1 VRSNANASNRED
13 RRMQFQDK
21 IIVVTGAAG
30 VFGRWI
36 TEAFWREG
44 ARVVLADA
52 RAEAAG
58 AVVAENRIPPER
70 AMVIAVELTDE
81 ASIRALAA
89 AVEARW
95 GCPDVVVNNAGIY
108 PAGGLLQ
115 IDTAEFDRI
124 FSINVRAPY
133 IVTREFAKAMIAS
146 GKTGSIVMISS
157 GAARA
162 LRKGTVP
169 YCASKTTLERI
180 AKGFALELAE
190 QGIRVNVVEPGFAPG
205 SVVSPLSDDYVE
217 KMKAR
222 IPLGRTS
229 GPQDAAAAVLY
240 LASERASFVTGA
252 VLSVDGGN
260 SLGVFEPGPIQGGR

>member
-1 VRSNANASNRED
+1 MEFRD
-13 RRMQFQDK
+13 R
-21 IIVVTGAAG
+21 IVVVTGAAG

-52 RAEAAG
+52 RAEAAE
-58 AVVAENRIPPER
+58 AVVAANGIPPDR
-70 AMVIAVELTDE
+70 AMVQQVELTDE
-81 ASIRALAA
+81 ASILKLAA

-95 GCPDVVVNNAGIY
+95 GVPDVVVNNAGIY

-133 IVTREFAKAMIAS
+133 AVTKAFAKQMVAA
-146 GKTGSIVMISS
+146 GKRGSIIMISS

-180 AKGFALELAE
+180 AKGFAIELAE

-205 SVVSPLSDDYVE
+205 SVVSPLSEDYVE
-217 KMKAR
+217 KMKSR

-229 GPQDAAAAVLY
+229 GPGDAPEAVLY
-240 LASERASFVTGA
+240 LASDRASFVTGA

-260 SLGVFEPGPIQGGR
+260 SLGMFERGPIPGSR

>member
-1 VRSNANASNRED
+1 MRFKD
-13 RRMQFQDK
+13 RVV
-21 IIVVTGAAG
+21 VVTGAAG

-52 RAEAAG
+52 RADAAE
-58 AVVAENRIPPER
+58 AVVKANGIAADR
-70 AMVIAVELTDE
+70 AMVKQVELTDE
-81 ASIRALAA
+81 ASIQAMAA
-89 AVEARW
+89 AVQARW
-95 GCPDVVVNNAGIY
+95 GAPDVVVNNAGIY

-115 IDTAEFDRI
+115 IETAEFDRI

-133 IVTREFAKAMIAS
+133 AVTKAFATQMITA
-146 GKTGSIVMISS
+146 GKQGSIIMISS

-180 AKGFALELAE
+180 AKGFAIELAE

-217 KMKAR
+217 KMKSR

-229 GPQDAAAAVLY
+229 GPGDASEAVLY
-240 LASERASFVTGA
+240 LASDAASFVTGA

-260 SLGVFEPGPIQGGR
+260 SLGTFERGPIPGSR

>member
-1 VRSNANASNRED
+1 MRFKD
-13 RRMQFQDK
+13 RVV
-21 IIVVTGAAG
+21 VVTGAAG

-44 ARVVLADA
+44 ARVALADA
-52 RAEAAG
+52 RGDAAEA
-58 AVVAENRIPPER
+58 VVKANAISADR
-70 AMVIAVELTDE
+70 ALVLPVELTDE
-81 ASIRALAA
+81 ASIEAMAA
-89 AVEARW
+89 AVHARW
-95 GCPDVVVNNAGIY
+95 GAPDIVVNNAGIY

-115 IDTAEFDRI
+115 IETAEFDRI

-133 IVTREFAKAMIAS
+133 AVTKAFAQQMIAA
-146 GKTGSIVMISS
+146 GKPGSIIMISS

-180 AKGFALELAE
+180 AKGFAIELAE

-229 GPQDAAAAVLY
+229 GPGDAPEAVLY
-240 LASERASFVTGA
+240 LASDAASFVTGA

-260 SLGVFEPGPIQGGR
+260 SLGTFERGPISGSR

>member
-1 VRSNANASNRED
+1 MRFKD
-13 RRMQFQDK
+13 R
-21 IIVVTGAAG
+21 IVVVTGAAG

-52 RAEAAG
+52 RAEAAE
-58 AVVAENRIPPER
+58 AVVKANGIAADR
-70 AMVIAVELTDE
+70 AMVQQVELTDE
-81 ASIRALAA
+81 ASIQAMAA
-89 AVEARW
+89 AVHARW
-95 GCPDVVVNNAGIY
+95 GAPDVVVNNAGIY

-115 IDTAEFDRI
+115 IETAEFDRI

-133 IVTREFAKAMIAS
+133 AVTKVFAQQMIAA
-146 GKTGSIVMISS
+146 GKHGSIIMISS

-180 AKGFALELAE
+180 AKGFAIELAE

-229 GPQDAAAAVLY
+229 GPGDAPEAVLY
-240 LASERASFVTGA
+240 LASDAASFVTGA

-260 SLGVFEPGPIQGGR
+260 SLGTFERGPIAGSR

>member
-1 VRSNANASNRED
+1 ME
-13 RRMQFQDK
+13 FQNK
-21 IIVVTGAAG
+21 TIVVTGAAG
-30 VFGRWI
+30 IFGRWI

-52 RAEAAG
+52 RVDAAE
-58 AVVAENRIPPER
+58 AVVAENCIPPER
-70 AMVIAVELTDE
+70 AMVRQVELTDE
-81 ASIRALAA
+81 ASILALAA
-89 AVEARW
+89 AVEKSW
-95 GCPDVVVNNAGIY
+95 GAPDVVVNNAGIY

-115 IDTAEFDRI
+115 IDTLEFDRI

-133 IVTREFAKAMIAS
+133 AVTKAFAKQMISA
-146 GKTGSIVMISS
+146 GKKGSIIMISS

-180 AKGFALELAE
+180 AKGFAIELAE

-205 SVVSPLSDDYVE
+205 SVVSPLSEDYVE

-229 GPQDAAAAVLY
+229 GPDDAANAVLY

-252 VLSVDGGN
+252 VISVDGGN
-260 SLGVFEPGPIQGGR
+260 SLGVFERGPVAGAR

>member
-1 VRSNANASNRED
+1 MEFRD
-13 RRMQFQDK
+13 R
-21 IIVVTGAAG
+21 IVVVTGAAG

-52 RAEAAG
+52 RAEAAE
-58 AVVAENRIPPER
+58 AVVAANGIPPDR
-70 AMVIAVELTDE
+70 AMVQQVELTDE
-81 ASIRALAA
+81 ASILKLAA

-95 GCPDVVVNNAGIY
+95 GVPDVVVNNAGIY

-133 IVTREFAKAMIAS
+133 AVTKAFAKQMVAA
-146 GKTGSIVMISS
+146 GKRGSIIMISS

-180 AKGFALELAE
+180 AKGFAIELAE

-205 SVVSPLSDDYVE
+205 SVVSPLSEDYVE
-217 KMKAR
+217 KMKSR

-229 GPQDAAAAVLY
+229 GPGDAPEAVLY

-260 SLGVFEPGPIQGGR
+260 SLGMFERGPIPGSR

>member
-1 VRSNANASNRED
+1 MRFKD
-13 RRMQFQDK
+13 RVV
-21 IIVVTGAAG
+21 VVTGAAG

-44 ARVVLADA
+44 ARVALADA
-52 RAEAAG
+52 RADAAE
-58 AVVAENRIPPER
+58 AVVKANAIAADR
-70 AMVIAVELTDE
+70 ALVLPVELTDE
-81 ASIRALAA
+81 ASIEAMAA
-89 AVEARW
+89 AVHARW
-95 GCPDVVVNNAGIY
+95 GAPDVVVNNAGIY

-115 IDTAEFDRI
+115 IETAEFDRI

-133 IVTREFAKAMIAS
+133 AVTKAFAQQMIAA
-146 GKTGSIVMISS
+146 GKRGSIIMISS

-180 AKGFALELAE
+180 AKGFAIELAE

-205 SVVSPLSDDYVE
+205 SVVSPLSDGYVE
-217 KMKAR
+217 TMKAR

-229 GPQDAAAAVLY
+229 GPGDAPEAVLY
-240 LASERASFVTGA
+240 LASDAASFVTGA
-252 VLSVDGGN
+252 VLSVDGGY
-260 SLGVFEPGPIQGGR
+260 SLGAFERGPIPGSR

>member
-1 VRSNANASNRED
+1 
-13 RRMQFQDK
+13 MIGDK
-21 IIVVTGAAG
+21 MDFKDKTVVVTGAAG

-44 ARVVLADA
+44 ARVVLADNRQA
-52 RAEAAG
+52 LANS
-58 AVVAENRIPPER
+58 VVAENRIAPER
-70 AMVIAVELTDE
+70 AMVIETDLTSE
-81 ASIRALAA
+81 ASILALAA
-89 AVEARW
+89 TVVKDW
-95 GCPDVVVNNAGIY
+95 GAPDVVVNNAGVY
-108 PAGGLLQ
+108 PAGGLLE
-115 IDTAEFDRI
+115 IGTHEFDRI

-133 IVTREFAKAMIAS
+133 LVTREFAKAMIAA
-146 GKTGSIVMISS
+146 GKQGSVIMISS

-180 AKGFALELAE
+180 AKGFAIELAE

-205 SVVSPLSDDYVE
+205 SAVSPLSEEYVE

-229 GPQDAAAAVLY
+229 GPNDAPGAVLY
-240 LASERASFVTGA
+240 LASEKASFITGA

-260 SLGVFEPGPIQGGR
+260 SLGVFEPGKIMSKR

>member
-1 VRSNANASNRED
+1 MRFKD
-13 RRMQFQDK
+13 RVV
-21 IIVVTGAAG
+21 VVTGAAG

-52 RAEAAG
+52 RAEAAE
-58 AVVAENRIPPER
+58 AVVEANGIAADR
-70 AMVIAVELTDE
+70 AMVHQVELTDE
-81 ASIRALAA
+81 ASIRNLAA

-95 GCPDVVVNNAGIY
+95 GVPDVVVNNAGVY

-115 IDTAEFDRI
+115 IETAEFDRI

-133 IVTREFAKAMIAS
+133 AVTKAFAKQMVAA
-146 GKTGSIVMISS
+146 GKKGSIIMISS

-180 AKGFALELAE
+180 AKGFAIELAE

-229 GPQDAAAAVLY
+229 GPGDAPEAVLY
-240 LASERASFVTGA
+240 LASDQASFVTGA

-260 SLGVFEPGPIQGGR
+260 SLGVFERGPIPGSR

>member
-1 VRSNANASNRED
+1 
-13 RRMQFQDK
+13 MQFQDK
-21 IIVVTGAAG
+21 TVVVTGAAG
-30 VFGRWI
+30 IFGRWI

-52 RAEAAG
+52 RADAAA
-58 AVVAENRIPPER
+58 AVVAENGIPPER
-70 AMVIAVELTDE
+70 AMVHQVELTNE
-81 ASIRALAA
+81 SSIQAMAE
-89 AVEARW
+89 AVERRW
-95 GCPDVVVNNAGIY
+95 GAPDVVVNNAGVY

-133 IVTREFAKAMIAS
+133 AVTKAFARQMIAA
-146 GKTGSIVMISS
+146 GKQGVIIMISS

-180 AKGFALELAE
+180 AKGFAIELAE

-205 SVVSPLSDDYVE
+205 SVVSPLTQDYVE
-217 KMKAR
+217 KMKLR

-229 GPQDAAAAVLY
+229 GPHDAAGAVLY
-240 LASERASFVTGA
+240 LASEKASFVTGA

-260 SLGVFEPGPIQGGR
+260 SLGVFERGPIPGSR

>member
-1 VRSNANASNRED
+1 MRFKD
-13 RRMQFQDK
+13 RVV
-21 IIVVTGAAG
+21 VVTGAAG

-44 ARVVLADA
+44 ARVALADA
-52 RAEAAG
+52 RADAAE
-58 AVVAENRIPPER
+58 AVVKANAIAADR
-70 AMVIAVELTDE
+70 ALVLPVELTDE
-81 ASIRALAA
+81 ASIEAMAA
-89 AVEARW
+89 AVHARW
-95 GCPDVVVNNAGIY
+95 GAPDVVVNTAGIY

-115 IDTAEFDRI
+115 IETAEFDRI

-133 IVTREFAKAMIAS
+133 AVTKAFAQQMIAA
-146 GKTGSIVMISS
+146 GKRGSIIMISS

-180 AKGFALELAE
+180 AKGFAIELAE

-205 SVVSPLSDDYVE
+205 SVVSPLSDGYVE
-217 KMKAR
+217 TMKAR

-229 GPQDAAAAVLY
+229 GPGDAPEAVLY
-240 LASERASFVTGA
+240 LASDAASFVTGA

-260 SLGVFEPGPIQGGR
+260 SLGAFERGPIPGSR

>member
-1 VRSNANASNRED
+1 
-13 RRMQFQDK
+13 MQFKDK
-21 IIVVTGAAG
+21 TIVVTGAAG

-36 TEAFWREG
+36 AEAFWREG
-44 ARVVLADA
+44 ARVVLADM
-52 RAEAAG
+52 REAAAK
-58 AVVAENRIPPER
+58 AVVAENRIPSER
-70 AMVIAVELTDE
+70 AMVHQVELTDE
-81 ASIRALAA
+81 ASIRALAE
-89 AVEARW
+89 AVEKRW

-124 FSINVRAPY
+124 FAVNVRAPY
-133 IVTREFAKAMIAS
+133 VVTKEFAKRMVAA
-146 GKTGSIVMISS
+146 GKQGSIIMISS

-180 AKGFALELAE
+180 AKGFAIELAE
-190 QGIRVNVVEPGFAPG
+190 DGIRVNVVEPGFAPG
-205 SVVSPLSDDYVE
+205 SVVSPLSEDYVE

-229 GPQDAAAAVLY
+229 GPGDAAGAVLY
-240 LASERASFVTGA
+240 LASEKASFVTGA

-260 SLGVFEPGPIQGGR
+260 SLGAFERGPIAGSR

>member
-1 VRSNANASNRED
+1 MRFKD
-13 RRMQFQDK
+13 RVV
-21 IIVVTGAAG
+21 VVTGAAG

-52 RAEAAG
+52 RAEAAE
-58 AVVAENRIPPER
+58 AVVKANAIPADR
-70 AMVIAVELTDE
+70 AMVHQVELTDE
-81 ASIRALAA
+81 GSIAGLAA

-95 GCPDVVVNNAGIY
+95 GAPDVVVNNAGIY

-115 IDTAEFDRI
+115 IETAEFDRI

-133 IVTREFAKAMIAS
+133 AVTKAFARQMIAA
-146 GKTGSIVMISS
+146 GKQGSIIMISS

-180 AKGFALELAE
+180 AKGFAIELAE

-229 GPQDAAAAVLY
+229 GPGDAPEAVLY
-240 LASERASFVTGA
+240 LASDAASFVTGA

-260 SLGVFEPGPIQGGR
+260 SLGVFERGPIPGSR